1 MDGIIIIALVCLQL
15 VSFFFIVILFAKLNK
30 FKELERKQEQIVEE
44 MDAALGA
51 YLMEMKEENER
62 LIEQLSTLPKQDKA
76 AKAKMKVES
85 SVQPKVPVQ
94 VQQVPKFV
102 TPTAASSVYKTNI
115 EKQTHLEESALL
127 TPNSTVV
134 ETNKVEL
141 ASTNEKVAAQQDD
154 LVQVKALSYE
164 EMVLEMYRGGQSIE
178 EIAKN
183 LDKGKTEIEL
193 LIKFHI

>member
-15 VSFFFIVILFAKLNK
+15 ISFFFIVILFAKLNK

-51 YLMEMKEENER
+51 YLMEMKEENKR
-62 LIEQLSTLPKQDKA
+62 LIEQLATLPKQEKL
-76 AKAKMKVES
+76 AKSKVES
-85 SVQPKVPVQ
+85 SIQPKLQAQ
-94 VQQVPKFV
+94 VQQVPNFV
-102 TPTAASSVYKTNI
+102 SPTAASSVYKTNI
-115 EKQTHLEESALL
+115 EKQTQLEESAML

-134 ETNKVEL
+134 ETTKLEL
-141 ASTNEKVAAQQDD
+141 ASTEKVAAQQDD

-164 EMVLEMYRGGQSIE
+164 EMVLEMYKEGKSIE

-193 LIKFHI
+193 LLSLIHI